1 MMPETA
7 RLVARKIGMK
17 GFHPSRLTRP
27 EVNAALGSCYLRQL
41 LDGFQENTV
50 LAAAAYNAGPARA
63 RKWRDLKP
71 MEGAIYIES
80 IPFTETRQYVKKV
93 MTNALYYGAL
103 SGRESRSLKSLLGTI
118 GGGPATKN
126 GTEER

>member
-1 MMPETA
+1 
-7 RLVARKIGMK
+7 
-17 GFHPSRLTRP
+17 
-27 EVNAALGSCYLRQL
+27 
-41 LDGFQENTV
+41 
-50 LAAAAYNAGPARA
+50 
-63 RKWRDLKP
+63 